1 MSPRDAFFARS
12 EPLPVASTPPGASSA
27 EMVAPYPPGIPVV
40 APGEEVSD
48 EIAAYL
54 GEAAARELHVHG
66 PEDLTLKTLRVVS

>member
-1 MSPRDAFFARS
+1 
-12 EPLPVASTPPGASSA
+12 
-27 EMVAPYPPGIPVV
+27 MVAPYPPGIPVV

-54 GEAAARELHVHG
+54 GEAAARALHVHG